1 MYLSYIHSELVC
13 HCRAIQWEA
22 THHLVLHTGEAVVPM
37 VITLQLHTVVQHINQ
52 EVLMVLTEPQVR
64 EGSMGRHQGVPPAV
78 IMEVTGDSLMED
90 SLMEGIMDT
99 MLLQVTVG

>member
-1 MYLSYIHSELVC
+1 
-13 HCRAIQWEA
+13 
-22 THHLVLHTGEAVVPM
+22 M

-90 SLMEGIMDT
+90 IMDI
-99 MLLQVTVG
+99 MLLQATSLLVLTQRRTSGSRLSTLTTAVSSTQRS

>member
-1 MYLSYIHSELVC
+1 MHSLYLSYITRELVC
-13 HCRAIQWEA
+13 HCRAIPLEA
-22 THHLVLHTGEAVVPM
+22 THHPVLHTGEAVVPM

-64 EGSMGRHQGVPPAV
+64 EGSMGRHQGVPPVV

-90 SLMEGIMDT
+90 IMDI
-99 MLLQVTVG
+99 MLLQVTVR